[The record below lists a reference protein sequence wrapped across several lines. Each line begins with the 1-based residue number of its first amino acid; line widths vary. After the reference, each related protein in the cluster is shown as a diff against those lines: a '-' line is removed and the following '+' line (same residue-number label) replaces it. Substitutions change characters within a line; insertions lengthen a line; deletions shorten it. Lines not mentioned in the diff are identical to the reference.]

1 MPVKTSQIERR
12 IREQIRRV
20 KGKERQKWEVK
31 KKNGGVL
38 EVGQETC
45 KGEEK

>member
-31 KKNGGVL
+31 KENGGVL